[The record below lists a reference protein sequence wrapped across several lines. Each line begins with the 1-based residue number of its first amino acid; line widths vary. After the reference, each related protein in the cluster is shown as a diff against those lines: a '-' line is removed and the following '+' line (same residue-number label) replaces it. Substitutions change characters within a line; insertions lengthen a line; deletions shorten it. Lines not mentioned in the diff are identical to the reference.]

1 MPQSI
6 GTPALWGGFVVLTL
20 VLMAVEIRAVR
31 RNPHDMSMREASA
44 WTVGW
49 VVLALLFGAGIAGRF
64 GRQPAVEYLTGY
76 VIEYALSVDNLF
88 VFILIFK
95 TFGVPPM
102 YQRPVLL
109 WGILGA
115 MIMRAAFILIGAALM
130 SRFQWLLYVFGAF
143 LIYTGGKILIGHD
156 VETHPEKN
164 PVLKLFGKVFPVVR
178 HFGDGNFIVK
188 HRGRW
193 YATALLPVLLV
204 VEATDVVFAVDSIP
218 AIFAVTR
225 DPFIVFTSNVFAI
238 LGLRALYF
246 VLKTIMDLFRFLKVG
261 LGLVLVF
268 VGGKMC
274 VEHWLH
280 VPAEI
285 SLLAVVSLL
294 GLSVAASM
302 LWPAAGKEAG
312 EGGGAV
318 DTGGET
324 ASGGSS
330 GEAGDD
336 KMNPRE

>member
-302 LWPAAGKEAG
+302 LWPAAGMEAG

>member
-1 MPQSI
+1 
-6 GTPALWGGFVVLTL
+6 V
-20 VLMAVEIRAVR
+20 
-31 RNPHDMSMREASA
+31 
-44 WTVGW
+44 
-49 VVLALLFGAGIAGRF
+49 
-64 GRQPAVEYLTGY
+64 
-76 VIEYALSVDNLF
+76 
-88 VFILIFK
+88 
-95 TFGVPPM
+95 
-102 YQRPVLL
+102 
-109 WGILGA
+109 
-115 MIMRAAFILIGAALM
+115 
-130 SRFQWLLYVFGAF
+130 
-143 LIYTGGKILIGHD
+143 
-156 VETHPEKN
+156 
-164 PVLKLFGKVFPVVR
+164 
-178 HFGDGNFIVK
+178 
-188 HRGRW
+188 

-285 SLLAVVSLL
+285 SLLVVVSLL
-294 GLSVAASM
+294 GLSVRRPFYGRRRERRPARTAGPSP
-302 LWPAAGKEAG
+302 PAAKRPAG
-312 EGGGAV
+312 FV
-318 DTGGET
+318 
-324 ASGGSS
+324 

>member
-1 MPQSI
+1 LPQSI
-6 GTPALWGGFVVLTL
+6 GTTTLWGGFLAL
-20 VLMAVEIRAVR
+20 IFVLMAVDLASYR
-31 RNPHDMSMREASA
+31 RNPHEMSMREASA
-44 WTVGW
+44 WTAGW
-49 VVLALLFGAGIAGRF
+49 IVVALLFGAGIAWHF
-64 GRQPAVEYLTGY
+64 GRRPAVEYFTGY

-95 TFGVPPM
+95 TFGVPPV
-102 YQRPVLL
+102 YQRRVLL

-115 MIMRAAFILIGAALM
+115 MILRAAFILAGAALL
-130 SRFQWLLYVFGAF
+130 SRFDWLLYVFGVF
-143 LIYTGGKILIGHD
+143 LVYTGGKILFGKD
-156 VETHPEKN
+156 VETHPEHN
-164 PVLKLFGKVFPVVR
+164 PILKLFGKVFPIVR
-178 HFGDGNFIVK
+178 HFGDGQFVVK

-246 VLKTIMDLFRFLKVG
+246 VLKSIMDAFRFLKVG

-268 VGGKMC
+268 IGGKMC
-274 VEHWLH
+274 SEEWVH

-285 SLLAVVSLL
+285 SLLVVVALL
-294 GLSVAASM
+294 GISVAASL
-302 LWPAAGKEAG
+302 LWPG
-312 EGGGAV
+312 EPGGN
-318 DTGGET
+318 
-324 ASGGSS
+324 
-330 GEAGDD
+330 GEAGQSDAKAAGGDGTDEIRDD